1 MQEVLNLVDFSNSRV
16 RIVNIIGSPGFG
28 KSTLVIHV
36 GHEVVKKGDVVHYVN
51 LADFPDTD
59 VKLVLAEKILDSA
72 RIVAKDVTFERA
84 LRWARERYYN
94 NLLILDNCDDVLNS
108 SSEMGEFQ
116 DAMKKLV
123 EQSKNIK
130 IIVTSRKLVPSLNFY
145 EWVRVDKLNDAAAYK
160 LIELKVESKVNLT
173 QEEKEELAKHT
184 GNVPLALQIVGSLLR
199 LPSAPT
205 RTPRTVISELQ
216 ENPMKILTSP
226 VFPADEQIFTTISL
240 SYNYL
245 SKEAKEVGRQLS
257 VFPGSFTQDAALKIC
272 RSDSVAETLSK
283 LVWNS
288 LLEHNKRNN
297 RYQYHRL
304 IREYFLYVQKMEH
317 SNFPFAGYTRL
328 QLSFQVYYARMLRT
342 ESWQYNSEQFDKSLT
357 FLDSELHNVKYI
369 LQENH
374 LSSLPIREFVVTA
387 VALSEGVGVG
397 LLTMRVSKKDLCTA
411 LQTSLIRLDSLIQ
424 GDFQYKQTLLH
435 TQWSPTVEDALWFTK
450 EEILLHFMLII
461 DRVAACEEEAN
472 GIEAAGW
479 IYMQRQQIVEERIVD
494 ITLSQYKNFYTTLSN
509 YLLELGEKEG
519 VMVCHML
526 MLKRTNA
533 HLVKC
538 EKQYQCNYYDIGVI
552 YFDIEEYQMAA
563 EFLERWLLTL
573 VGNDCL
579 ERMKVLIKLIQT
591 YNALNKHE
599 KLASTR
605 HDLLELQEEILD
617 TDYAH
622 FLKASI
628 PVQNVI
634 VFYRK
639 EGLHYQASLLEEKL
653 IISVKKV
660 GVKRIQASWC
670 SSQQKCDY
678 KVPTDWAFRVIKHFY
693 EVGNYSVTIE
703 LGMHYINAFR
713 EEPEYKRKVASF
725 QVLVGKALFVGGN
738 FSEGMD
744 QMELVLHFIEEHKLH
759 LDEEKW
765 TACRY
770 LIPRVKYLESCY
782 AVSRM
787 PKILIRGGSAL
798 ARFLLFSPYPL
809 PRVAADTTT
818 PTSGTHQPVSNTE
831 SRSAEHTKTSH
842 GVMST
847 TAQDYGA
854 LSTVYSLN
862 GWQILN
868 SKLNPFQSLSDL
880 YYSPLLLIEKTYHS
894 FYAPIWILV
903 VWMKL
908 LWLLLLFM
916 GYTDQQ
922 LLSVRL
928 FLIEVI
934 WYYFCI
940 MILSLGFAILII
952 YSSLCYI
959 SRLSDIASEL
969 VLAFRKFRDPRFLY
983 CEEDSPYFSNTGDIA
998 EAIQLATPIRHRI
1011 NHTHKVPKRVSLWC
1025 FICCFALFP
1034 FCLFLAIFLLYK

>member
-317 SNFPFAGYTRL
+317 SNFSFAGYTRL

-342 ESWQYNSEQFDKSLT
+342 ESWQYNSEQFDKSLS
-357 FLDSELHNVKYI
+357 FLDSELHNIKYI

-374 LSSLPIREFVVTA
+374 LSFLPMREFIVTA
-387 VALSEGVGVG
+387 VALSEGIE
-397 LLTMRVSKKDLCTA
+397 LLTARFSKVDLCTA
-411 LQTSLIRLDSLIQ
+411 LRVSLSRLDSLIKS
-424 GDFQYKQTLLH
+424 DFQHKRTLPRIR
-435 TQWSPTVEDALWFTK
+435 WSPIVEDALWFTK
-450 EEILLHFMLII
+450 EEILSHFMLII

-472 GIEAAGW
+472 GIVAAGW
-479 IYMQRQQIVEERIVD
+479 VYMQRQQIVEDRIAD
-494 ITLSQYKNFYTTLSN
+494 IKLSQYKNFYTTLSN
-509 YLLELGEKEG
+509 YYLEQGYTQG
-519 VMVCHML
+519 VVFCHKL

-533 HLVKC
+533 HFVKC
-538 EKQYQCNYYDIGVI
+538 ERRNQCNYYDIGVI
-552 YFDIEEYQMAA
+552 YFDIEEYQIAA
-563 EFLERWLLTL
+563 EFLERWLLML
-573 VGNDCL
+573 VGNNCL

-591 YNALNKHE
+591 YDALNEHE
-599 KLASTR
+599 KLALTR
-605 HDLLELQEEILD
+605 HDLLELQEEILN
-617 TDYAH
+617 TDYNT
-622 FLKASI
+622 
-628 PVQNVI
+628 VQN
-634 VFYRK
+634 
-639 EGLHYQASLLEEKL
+639 LL
-653 IISVKKV
+653 
-660 GVKRIQASWC
+660 
-670 SSQQKCDY
+670 SQ
-678 KVPTDWAFRVIKHFY
+678 
-693 EVGNYSVTIE
+693 
-703 LGMHYINAFR
+703 
-713 EEPEYKRKVASF
+713 
-725 QVLVGKALFVGGN
+725 
-738 FSEGMD
+738 
-744 QMELVLHFIEEHKLH
+744 
-759 LDEEKW
+759 
-765 TACRY
+765 
-770 LIPRVKYLESCY
+770 
-782 AVSRM
+782 
-787 PKILIRGGSAL
+787 
-798 ARFLLFSPYPL
+798 
-809 PRVAADTTT
+809 
-818 PTSGTHQPVSNTE
+818 
-831 SRSAEHTKTSH
+831 
-842 GVMST
+842 
-847 TAQDYGA
+847 
-854 LSTVYSLN
+854 
-862 GWQILN
+862 
-868 SKLNPFQSLSDL
+868 SDL
-880 YYSPLLLIEKTYHS
+880 MN
-894 FYAPIWILV
+894 F
-903 VWMKL
+903 
-908 LWLLLLFM
+908 
-916 GYTDQQ
+916 
-922 LLSVRL
+922 
-928 FLIEVI
+928 
-934 WYYFCI
+934 
-940 MILSLGFAILII
+940 
-952 YSSLCYI
+952 
-959 SRLSDIASEL
+959 
-969 VLAFRKFRDPRFLY
+969 
-983 CEEDSPYFSNTGDIA
+983 
-998 EAIQLATPIRHRI
+998 
-1011 NHTHKVPKRVSLWC
+1011 NH
-1025 FICCFALFP
+1025 
-1034 FCLFLAIFLLYK
+1034 FCLNITA

>member
-1 MQEVLNLVDFSNSRV
+1 MEEVLNLVDFSNSRV

-36 GHEVVKKGDVVHYVN
+36 GHEVVKKGDIVHYIN

-245 SKEAKEVGRQLS
+245 SKEAKEVGCQLS

-272 RSDSVAETLSK
+272 RSDSVAETLSN

-288 LLEHNKRNN
+288 LLEHNKRND
-297 RYQYHRL
+297 RYQYHQL

-317 SNFPFAGYTRL
+317 SNFSFAGYTRL
-328 QLSFQVYYARMLRT
+328 QLSFHVYYADMLRT
-342 ESWQYNSEQFDKSLT
+342 ESWQYNSVQFDKSLT
-357 FLDSELHNVKYI
+357 FLDSELHNIKYI

-387 VALSEGVGVG
+387 VALSEGVDNG
-397 LLTMRVSKKDLCTA
+397 LLTMRFSKEDLCTA

-450 EEILLHFMLII
+450 EEILSHFMLII
-461 DRVAACEEEAN
+461 DRVATCEEEAN
-472 GIEAAGW
+472 GIEAAGQ
-479 IYMQRQQIVEERIVD
+479 IYMQHLQIVEERIVD
-494 ITLSQYKNFYTTLSN
+494 IELSQYKNFYTTLSN
-509 YLLELGEKEG
+509 YFLEQGDKEG
-519 VMVCHML
+519 VIFCHML

-563 EFLERWLLTL
+563 EFLEQWLLML

-579 ERMKVLIKLIQT
+579 DRMKVLIKLLQT
-591 YNALNKHE
+591 YDALNEHE
-599 KLASTR
+599 KRTSIHR
-605 HDLLELQEEILD
+605 DLLELQEEILN

-622 FLKASI
+622 FLRASI

-634 VFYRK
+634 AFYRK
-639 EGLHYQASLLEEKL
+639 EGLHDHASLLEEKL
-653 IISVKKV
+653 IISVKEV

-670 SSQQKCDY
+670 FSQQKCNY
-678 KVPTDWAFRVIKHFY
+678 KVPTDWAFRVIQHFY
-693 EVGNYSVTIE
+693 EVGNYSATIE
-703 LGMHYINAFR
+703 LGMHYINAFM
-713 EEPEYKRKVASF
+713 EEPKYKRKVASF
-725 QVLVGKALFVGGN
+725 QVLVGKALFLGGN
-738 FSEGMD
+738 YSEGMD
-744 QMELVLHFIEEHKLH
+744 QMEIVLHFIEEHDLR

-770 LIPRVKYLESCY
+770 LIPRVKYMESCY
-782 AVSRM
+782 AISRM
-787 PKILIRGGSAL
+787 PKILIRDGSLLAL
-798 ARFLLFSPYPL
+798 FLLFSPYPL
-809 PRVAADTTT
+809 PRVAADTT
-818 PTSGTHQPVSNTE
+818 SDHNIDQPVSNPE
-831 SRSAEHTKTSH
+831 SRSAEQTKTSH
-842 GVMST
+842 GVMSSP
-847 TAQDYGA
+847 AQDYGA
-854 LSTVYSLN
+854 LSTIYSLD

-868 SKLNPFQSLSDL
+868 SKLNPFQLLPYL
-880 YYSPLLLIEKTYHS
+880 YYSPLPLLEKTYHF
-894 FYAPIWILV
+894 FYIPIWILV

-908 LWLLLLFM
+908 LWLLLLFR

-934 WYYFCI
+934 LYYYYI

-952 YSSLCYI
+952 YASLCYI
-959 SRLSDIASEL
+959 SRLSEIASVL
-969 VLAFRKFRDPRFLY
+969 VLALRNFRDPRFLY
-983 CEEDSPYFSNTGDIA
+983 CEEDSPYFINNGDIA
-998 EAIQLATPIRHRI
+998 EAIQLATPIRHHI
-1011 NHTHKVPKRVSLWC
+1011 NRTHKVPKRVSLWC
-1025 FICCFALFP
+1025 FIYCFALFP